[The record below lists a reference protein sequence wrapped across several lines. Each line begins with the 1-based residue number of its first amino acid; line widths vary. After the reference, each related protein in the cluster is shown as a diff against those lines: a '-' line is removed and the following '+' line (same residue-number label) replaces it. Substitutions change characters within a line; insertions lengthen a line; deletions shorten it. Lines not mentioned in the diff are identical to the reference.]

1 MTDPASP
8 DQTPVPPVSPY
19 QAPVPPPPASPY
31 GAAGAQ
37 KPQTV
42 LSLLSMI
49 FGIVGIV
56 LVCCF
61 GAGFVFSVAGI
72 VLGHLGI
79 RREPARGMAMT
90 GLVTGYIGVG
100 VALLFWILL
109 FAAPLLLVPFVAWT
123 GYTGY

>member
-8 DQTPVPPVSPY
+8 ASPEPTPGQTPVP
-19 QAPVPPPPASPY
+19 PPPPASPY
-31 GAAGAQ
+31 AAAGPQ

-49 FGIVGIV
+49 GGIVGLV
-56 LVCCF
+56 LACCF
-61 GAGFVFSVAGI
+61 GAGILFSIAAV

-90 GLVTGYIGVG
+90 GLITGYVGIGIAVI
-100 VALLFWILL
+100 FWILL
-109 FAAPLLLVPFVAWT
+109 FAAPFLLVPIVGWT
-123 GYTGY
+123 GYGM